1 MKVKLAYISLCLIW
15 GSTWMAIRVVVQEI
29 PPLRAAWMRFVLGAA
44 VLIAVAWWKRLS
56 LPANSREWRAVLV
69 LSLTMMAIP
78 YGLIFYS
85 EQYVTSSITAVLY
98 STAPLLTALLTPIVL
113 NKSVPRGA
121 ILGLLVAAGGIAYL
135 FQLDLMATP
144 KTLAGGVMI
153 LIAVLCSAFSTV
165 YARRESPHM
174 HPVVTTS
181 IQLVVGAVFLI
192 VVSMMMEREQ
202 VSHWSPKAAGALV
215 FLAIFGSAIAFAV
228 FYWLI
233 GHISPYKAATVNLV
247 VPFVAIIEGSVLLHE
262 IITWHMFLAS
272 VVVLGAV
279 GSVLLAQSDA
289 PVSLKIEVVADTE
302 A

>member
-1 MKVKLAYISLCLIW
+1 
-15 GSTWMAIRVVVQEI
+15 MAIRVVVQEI

-44 VLIAVAWWKRLS
+44 VLLIAAWWKKLP
-56 LPANSREWRAVLV
+56 LPANEREWRAVLV
-69 LSLTMMAIP
+69 LSVTMMAIP

-98 STAPLLTALLTPIVL
+98 STSPLLTALLTPLVL
-113 NKSVPRGA
+113 KKSVPRGA
-121 ILGLLVAAGGIAYL
+121 LLSLLVAVGGIAYL
-135 FQLDLMATP
+135 FQIDLMATP

-165 YARRESPHM
+165 YARREASQV
-174 HPVVTTS
+174 HPVVTTI
-181 IQLVVGAVFLI
+181 IQLAVGAVVLI
-192 VVSMMMEREQ
+192 AVSTMMERGQ
-202 VSHWSPKAAGALV
+202 VSHWSPKAAAALV

-233 GHISPYKAATVNLV
+233 GHMSPYKASTVNLV
-247 VPFVAIIEGSVLLHE
+247 VPFVAITEGSLILHE
-262 IITWHMFLAS
+262 IITWHMFIAS

-279 GSVLLAQSDA
+279 GSVLLSQPDA
-289 PVSLKIEVVADTE
+289 PISLKIEAVADTE